1 MEAQGYQQY
10 KQQSV
15 NTMTPGELLIVLYD
29 ELVKRA
35 ARADLALE
43 REDYPLFE
51 ASMDRCVDILHY
63 LYDTLDSQYPIGG
76 ELHRLYDF
84 FCYDFSRVMAGR
96 NREELGK
103 LRPMIA
109 DLRESFRSAEK
120 ATAATR

>member
-1 MEAQGYQQY
+1 
-10 KQQSV
+10 
-15 NTMTPGELLIVLYD
+15 MTSWSSALPGRIWRWSGRTIPSLRRRWIG
-29 ELVKRA
+29 
-35 ARADLALE
+35 
-43 REDYPLFE
+43 
-51 ASMDRCVDILHY
+51 VDILHY
-63 LYDTLDSQYPIGG
+63 LDDTLDRQYPISG

-84 FCYDFSRVMAGR
+84 FCYDFSRVKAGR